1 MAEPD
6 VHQYYHFASHHQ
18 ESPPAAEV
26 SSQYSSASPPGPDP
40 SYVPHYGHQQR
51 QHSDQSTDVVE
62 NILNRF
68 DDAEAEYADVLLYDE
83 FDDYAMELEF
93 EADM

>member
-26 SSQYSSASPPGPDP
+26 SSQYSASPPGPDP

-51 QHSDQSTDVVE
+51 QHADQSTDVVE

-68 DDAEAEYADVLLYDE
+68 DDVEAEYADVLLYDE